1 MKNKF
6 KIAIFVILLTMII
19 VPTPSFAA
27 DPSKSLTDNLS
38 SRCME
43 SGDCEL
49 NDFVRLGTNT
59 AKIILGATGS
69 LSLLM
74 FVYGGVVFL
83 TSAGNKEQVEK
94 GKKIITGALIG
105 IAIVFLSYTII
116 GYLINILAPTSG
128 ANWFSTGWLQ

>member
-6 KIAIFVILLTMII
+6 KIIIFVILSTAIILPTIVFAQTLTSDVSTKCI
-19 VPTPSFAA
+19 SY
-27 DPSKSLTDNLS
+27 
-38 SRCME
+38 
-43 SGDCEL
+43 GDCEL
-49 NDFVRLGTNT
+49 DDFVRLGTGV

-83 TSAGNKEQVEK
+83 ISAGNKEQVEK
-94 GKKIITGALIG
+94 GKKIIIGALIG

-116 GYLINILAPTSG
+116 GYLITILAPHASAT
-128 ANWFSTGWLQ
+128 WFSTGWLK